1 MSAPYDPMTFD
12 DLSELY
18 RVEMKNP
25 SVTDVRK
32 DLFRA
37 MANLMTSLRQEVDRQ
52 MSVDPDSVMTE
63 GAELRRKKADRLCKD
78 IVVLRTR
85 KIASMAIRS
94 AEGAHT
100 QVDYLTDE
108 ERAYYERVL
117 ELTKAQLT
125 QIDRLRGKRSY
136 RPTSIDG
143 TPVHEEPA
151 PEPVQTPPP
160 AQEPPKEKDP
170 SPVSPEPPPYE
181 EDAFDE
187 PMEEEPF
194 DDIPDEEDLVAQEP
208 PVQAQTVPEPVAPA
222 PEPPPAAVEPTH
234 EPVGAEGQVLIR
246 VLEDLPPF
254 VSAERDYKLSKE
266 DVVTLPKVLADILIG
281 GGKAMAVAP
290 TP

>member
-37 MANLMTSLRQEVDRQ
+37 MANLLTSLRQEVDRQ
-52 MSVDPDSVMTE
+52 MSIDPDSVMTE

-85 KIASMAIRS
+85 KIAGMAIRS

-100 QVDYLTDE
+100 QIDYLTEE
-108 ERAYYERVL
+108 ERGYYEGVL
-117 ELTKAQLT
+117 ELTRGQLS
-125 QIDRLRGKRSY
+125 QIDRLRGKRSLK
-136 RPTSIDG
+136 PTSIDG

-151 PEPVQTPPP
+151 PQPVQEPPP
-160 AQEPPKEKDP
+160 APEPPKEKDP

-187 PMEEEPF
+187 PFEEEPF
-194 DDIPDEEDLVAQEP
+194 EDDIPDEG
-208 PVQAQTVPEPVAPA
+208 PVVSDAPAEQPAPEPVAPA